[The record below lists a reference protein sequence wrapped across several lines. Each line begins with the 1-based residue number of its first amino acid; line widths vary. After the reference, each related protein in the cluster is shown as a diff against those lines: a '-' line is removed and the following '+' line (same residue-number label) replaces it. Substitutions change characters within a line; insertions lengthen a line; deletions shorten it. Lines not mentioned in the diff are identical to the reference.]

1 MYVGKAGSSVG
12 TRSLQLSPSSPA
24 FSTLP
29 TTLVP
34 DEQESEQARRAGS
47 VQQTDGLAREALKFF
62 FSPDGLLI
70 REMVLDETCTAI
82 DSISRDAARELVFQ
96 LGLDGAQIPLP
107 LRALAPRLSDDD
119 RKTVEGIRRLSSF
132 LVSGGAGAGSDE
144 LDMRVLLSSSLR
156 PENRQKLQQVIPI
169 LREFTPSIRSFGRS
183 VVRRLIDKSSSRVLD
198 GVSKAVFG

>member
-1 MYVGKAGSSVG
+1 V
-12 TRSLQLSPSSPA
+12 L
-24 FSTLP
+24 
-29 TTLVP
+29 
-34 DEQESEQARRAGS
+34 DEPEPEQTRRAGS
-47 VQQTDGLAREALKFF
+47 SQQTDGLAREALKFF

-107 LRALAPRLSDDD
+107 LRALAPRLSEDD
-119 RKTVEGIRRLSSF
+119 RKTVEGIRRLSTF
-132 LVSGGAGAGSDE
+132 LVSGGAGSDE

-156 PENRQKLQQVIPI
+156 PENRQKLQQIIPI